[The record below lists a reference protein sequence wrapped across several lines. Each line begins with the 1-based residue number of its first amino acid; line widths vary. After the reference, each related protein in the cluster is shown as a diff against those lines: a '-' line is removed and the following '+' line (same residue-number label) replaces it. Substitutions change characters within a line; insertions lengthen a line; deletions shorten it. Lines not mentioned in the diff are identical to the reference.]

1 MAAVYLS
8 LGTNLGNRQDN
19 LDSAI
24 RLIAQEIGTIAAASD
39 VIETQP
45 WGFMS
50 DNAFLNMA
58 VKVNTELDAL
68 SVLHATQDI
77 ERRLGRTQKSV
88 NGVYHDR
95 IIDIDLLLYD
105 DVRMETKELT
115 LPHPHMWEREF
126 VKVPL
131 LQIAPELN
139 EN

>member
-1 MAAVYLS
+1 MAVLYLS

-19 LDSAI
+19 LNSAL
-24 RLIAQEIGTIAAASD
+24 RLIGLEIGTIAAASD

-50 DNAFLNMA
+50 NNAFLNMA

>member
-1 MAAVYLS
+1 MAVLYLS

-19 LDSAI
+19 LNSAL
-24 RLIAQEIGTIAAASD
+24 RLIGLEIGTIAAASD

-50 DNAFLNMA
+50 NNAFLNMA
-58 VKVNTELDAL
+58 VKVHTELDAL

>member
-1 MAAVYLS
+1 MAVLYLS

-19 LDSAI
+19 LNSAL

-39 VIETQP
+39 VIETLP

-50 DNAFLNMA
+50 NNAFLNMA

>member
-24 RLIAQEIGTIAAASD
+24 MLIAQEIGTIAAASD

-50 DNAFLNMA
+50 NNAFLNMA
-58 VKVNTELDAL
+58 VKVYTELDAL

>member
-1 MAAVYLS
+1 MAVLYLS

-24 RLIAQEIGTIAAASD
+24 MLIAQEIGTIAAASD

-50 DNAFLNMA
+50 NNAFLNMA
-58 VKVNTELDAL
+58 VKVHTELDAL